1 MSDNRPMEVM
11 LANPRGFC
19 AGVERAIDIV
29 EVALSVCPPPVYVRR
44 EIVHNRLVVETL
56 RQKGAIFVDELDEV
70 ADDAT
75 VIFSAHGISPA
86 VREEARRRGLRVGWL
101 PFSPLGPGPLH
112 GSFEVGLEPLYQ
124 RYTEPHDAFFA
135 GLGLTGRYHFLSLG
149 RFVPY
154 VEGAAVAGG
163 TDLKIREIASDFTF
177 VVWVGA
183 GMAYFVTDRTALYGG
198 YRYQH
203 VSNGNTEVPNRGFES
218 HTGVAGVSF
227 FFQ

>member
-1 MSDNRPMEVM
+1 MIHRLTLGLAGLAVLLAAPAALAFDLQQTFRQGSFVVSPEAGYGRQFNMEDKRVVT
-11 LANPRGFC
+11 
-19 AGVERAIDIV
+19 GVE
-29 EVALSVCPPPVYVRR
+29 
-44 EIVHNRLVVETL
+44 
-56 RQKGAIFVDELDEV
+56 FVN
-70 ADDAT
+70 A
-75 VIFSAHGISPA
+75 
-86 VREEARRRGLRVGWL
+86 GLRVGWL

-124 RYTEPHDAFFA
+124 RYTEPHDAYFA

-203 VSNGNTEVPNRGFES
+203 VSNGCIERPNRGFES